1 MTAREE
7 LQYCYELAFFPPR
20 LNHLWQQIKREER
33 EFDEL
38 KPLLD
43 KALMLHLALSE
54 TGYASQRA
62 LQHLAVYQAKS
73 RAFGMVTF
81 IKNVRAVIG
90 CKDIECNTV
99 PGNMVRDIGLP
110 EFSHR
115 TSVAA
120 VEAGAVINKR

>member
-20 LNHLWQQIKREER
+20 LNQLWQEIKREER
-33 EFDEL
+33 GFDEV

-43 KALMLHLALSE
+43 KALMLHLALPE

-62 LQHLAVYQAKS
+62 LQCLALYQAKS

-90 CKDIECNTV
+90 CKDIECTTV

-110 EFSHR
+110 KFSRHPSMPFG
-115 TSVAA
+115 SVS
-120 VEAGAVINKR
+120 

>member
-20 LNHLWQQIKREER
+20 LNQLWQQIKREER
-33 EFDEL
+33 AFDEV

-43 KALMLHLALSE
+43 KALMLHLALPE

-62 LQHLAVYQAKS
+62 LQRLAIYQAKS

-90 CKDIECNTV
+90 CKDIECTTV

-110 EFSHR
+110 EFSRR
-115 TSVAA
+115 TSLP
-120 VEAGAVINKR
+120 AGEKQK

>member
-20 LNHLWQQIKREER
+20 LNNLWQQIKRKER
-33 EFDEL
+33 EFDDL

-43 KALMLHLALSE
+43 KALMSHLALPE

-62 LQHLAVYQAKS
+62 LQRLALYQAKS

-81 IKNVRAVIG
+81 IKNIRSIIG

-99 PGNMVRDIGLP
+99 PGNLVRDIGLP
-110 EFSHR
+110 EFSHHTSASKTVR
-115 TSVAA
+115 TT
-120 VEAGAVINKR
+120 

>member
-33 EFDEL
+33 GFDEV

-43 KALMLHLALSE
+43 KALMLHLALPE
-54 TGYASQRA
+54 KGYASQRA
-62 LQHLAVYQAKS
+62 LQRLAIYQAKS
-73 RAFGMVTF
+73 RAFGMVAF

-99 PGNMVRDIGLP
+99 PGNLVRDIGLP
-110 EFSHR
+110 EFSR
-115 TSVAA
+115 RASVSDR
-120 VEAGAVINKR
+120 KSY